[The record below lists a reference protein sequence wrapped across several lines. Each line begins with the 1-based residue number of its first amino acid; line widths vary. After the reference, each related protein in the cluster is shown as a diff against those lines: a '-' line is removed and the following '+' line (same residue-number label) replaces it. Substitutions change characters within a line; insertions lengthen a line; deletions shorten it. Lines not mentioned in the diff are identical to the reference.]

1 MHIVADGL
9 AINPS
14 RHVRWGREEWLV
26 SMVMWDKL
34 MVLGMVMSL
43 VGMKVG
49 EMVSWS

>member
-1 MHIVADGL
+1 M
-9 AINPS
+9 
-14 RHVRWGREEWLV
+14 V